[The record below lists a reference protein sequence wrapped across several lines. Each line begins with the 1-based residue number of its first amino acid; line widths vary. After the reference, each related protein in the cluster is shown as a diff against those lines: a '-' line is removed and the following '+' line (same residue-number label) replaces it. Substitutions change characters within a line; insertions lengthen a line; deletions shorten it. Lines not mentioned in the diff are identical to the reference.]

1 VSGRSTSPWRAA
13 IISGAIA
20 VLASGMSPA
29 YAAVPVKK
37 PAASKQWPKGALA
50 KRLVRSAGGGPGM
63 LSLELTIGA
72 VLRP

>member
-1 VSGRSTSPWRAA
+1 
-13 IISGAIA
+13 
-20 VLASGMSPA
+20 MNPA
-29 YAAVPVKK
+29 YAAVSVKK